1 LPTKQQIAGDTFIAV
16 VVNRS
21 TPTHVVNHLAEPHDR
36 VQTVLHVSGEAPL
49 LLG

>member
-1 LPTKQQIAGDTFIAV
+1 MEQQVVENIFAAV
-16 VVNRS
+16 GVNRS
-21 TPTHVVNHLAEPHDR
+21 TPTHVVNHLAEPHDS